1 MALRIAGM
9 LQLLAGSALAMDAP
23 GTSPGQDLE
32 KLKAGNQVTAARW
45 SKQADSYLLQVVLNG
60 TPDSLGQMFR
70 PRLLPP
76 IETGEMLPGM
86 VNVADALR
94 KLVPQSPAGAR
105 AETCEDLED
114 LKDFR
119 LCDTVRHGLG
129 EEPALA
135 CKRIEVWL
143 LKEDGT
149 QIQSPSHNCGARPT
163 GEVDFSYA
171 FYPADGAQAVAVA
184 VRVGEEF
191 YIDKLQ
197 AE

>member
-9 LQLLAGSALAMDAP
+9 LLLLTSSALAMDAP
-23 GTSPGQDLE
+23 GNSPEQDLE

-45 SKQADSYLLQVVLNG
+45 SRQADSYLLQVVLNG
-60 TPDSLGQMFR
+60 TPDSLSQMLR
-70 PRLLPP
+70 PSPLPP
-76 IETGEMLPGM
+76 IATGKLQPGM

-94 KLVPQSPAGAR
+94 KLVPQSPAGTR
-105 AETCEDLED
+105 AETCEDLEN

-135 CKRIEVWL
+135 CTRVEAWL

-149 QIQSPSHNCGARPT
+149 QIQSPSHSCGARPT

-171 FYPADGAQAVAVA
+171 FYPADGAQAVAV
-184 VRVGEEF
+184 VVQVGEAF